1 MHPECL
7 TQCPVP
13 GIASVGFASAHT
25 CSLPQGPSE
34 PHHVQGKCSRGAQA
48 RLGLYLK
55 SCPGLASFPSL
66 PFPWYQEHTLI
77 NHHYL
82 NPVSESMSLRTHLDQ
97 LVLGMTLAE
106 RRHWHDILE
115 PKYLLPDT
123 GHKMAVQ
130 LLKIPAL
137 LILNGCT
144 NRSKCLTGTI
154 HQVFEKCRK
163 NSNYKMKMK
172 LSGHSQTLS
181 LCGGINKTLK
191 LSINN

>member
-1 MHPECL
+1 MNSRTTWHNSEGSL
-7 TQCPVP
+7 QCESPCRA
-13 GIASVGFASAHT
+13 GWALHWACITTHLLLSNLH
-25 CSLPQGPSE
+25 
-34 PHHVQGKCSRGAQA
+34 
-48 RLGLYLK
+48 
-55 SCPGLASFPSL
+55 SFPSL